1 MYLCYCLQL
10 ILLKHL
16 FDNNLKSQLFIKQT
30 IRTKKHIRIG
40 KFGMFVFV
48 CTALKACSFP
58 SESQPNTNEN
68 KLYVQPNSNNKN
80 LVFNLVYT
88 NTDF

>member
-1 MYLCYCLQL
+1 
-10 ILLKHL
+10 
-16 FDNNLKSQLFIKQT
+16 
-30 IRTKKHIRIG
+30 
-40 KFGMFVFV
+40 MFVFV
-48 CTALKACSFP
+48 CTAFKACSFP

-88 NTDF
+88 NTDFEFFFELASLFLYLALSHSECGELVENFTYLLPSLLK